1 MSHQGELPEFDES
14 FNSHK
19 RELFDQEYM
28 TTKQALVRR
37 IDDILRRTEGQAAR
51 TAMEDLNDRRY
62 LEAKLS
68 NLLDFRD
75 RVRETTLFEHL
86 EDWWCYEFAIDSHG
100 TSLFLRHVSLSEIAE
115 NGHDEWLEVEEY
127 DSRLKVIE
135 TRCRLLGVDEF
146 ASDRGVAPAT
156 IRVWIR
162 RGKIRSAMKTAS
174 GWMVPEMA
182 APLKRGFTDAEY
194 AWGVNLGDCPEGLKG
209 LDEPGSVIIRKS
221 HEKGRRAIWYT
232 NINRT
237 SITKYELGIP
247 ETERLELFLIGHP
260 AVEYTGEREVI
271 HQ

>member
-1 MSHQGELPEFDES
+1 MTRREEPLDLDEDL
-14 FNSHK
+14 NARK
-19 RELFDQEYM
+19 RELFNQEYM
-28 TTKQALVRR
+28 TTKQALLRR
-37 IDDILRRTEGQAAR
+37 IDAVVKRTEGQVSR
-51 TAMEDLNDRRY
+51 CPEEDLEGRRY

-68 NLLDFRD
+68 NLHGFRD
-75 RVRETTLFEHL
+75 CVRETTLFEAL
-86 EDWWCYEFAIDSHG
+86 DEGWCYEFAIDSHG
-100 TSLFLRHVSLSEIAE
+100 TSLLIRHVSLSDIAD

-135 TRCRLLGVDEF
+135 TRCRLLSVDEF

-182 APLKRGFTDAEY
+182 APLRRGFSDAVY
-194 AWGVNLGDCPEGLKG
+194 AWDVNLGYCPEGLEE

-221 HEKGRRAIWYT
+221 RDKGKRAVLYT
-232 NINRT
+232 NADHT
-237 SITKYELGIP
+237 QGAEYELGIS
-247 ETERLELFLIGHP
+247 EAERLELFLIGHP
-260 AVEYTGEREVI
+260 AVEYTGDQEVI